1 MAEVLNIQQH
11 LKICPLVPL
20 DTFGQHPY
28 LRHQGSDPDPQLLS
42 MLASNTPLHRLLWC
56 QVAQLALPGTYPL
69 VFTGKGRR
77 AGLLCGLGLWG
88 KDAYRMITEAVCE
101 GPVYSIS
108 LPLYVDIT
116 MEDGRSVS
124 LQPPDTVPDSS
135 CHSAKYLDIQVD
147 KERAAVLVSLRPSIG
162 PGGELRWP
170 RCLGPA
176 SLVPRDDIL
185 GQECGSA
192 PCGEGGQAGGA
203 GGDGGEPEGTGGV
216 GGGQGGAGGGQGGGG
231 GGGQGGG
238 GGGGQGGGG
247 GGGSGG
253 GQGGDRGSGDPG
265 GTPEQRAGQLLQLD
279 SDEGFSAPEEGS
291 SLHHLTQQGR
301 RLWSGV
307 LHPEQLSDAEI
318 HDVTKLTKEQFLDLC
333 RETEEASQYAGTG
346 APHTLGHATRVLI
359 IFLRLVKTMTFAY
372 IAIQCHTSRPVVTAA
387 FNDILFFIL
396 LRYSSMPCFWN
407 DSNLTAAKLTEM
419 MCTFNNAASPGKRDF
434 LAMFRNARGLPVGF
448 GILDT
453 TAIPMPKSADPGL
466 AQVTYAGGPGG
477 SGKGQCMALGAMVAP
492 DGTVIGIQAGPLIS
506 GGRRSGNN
514 ITTGPARAV
523 SIPLG
528 QVMAPP
534 WPASCAPPSE
544 AAPPTSV
551 STASCAAPTP
561 WGSASPWT
569 GATASESSC
578 P

>member
-1 MAEVLNIQQH
+1 MAKVLNLNQH

-28 LRHQGSDPDPQLLS
+28 LRHQGSDPDPQLLA
-42 MLASNTPLHRLLWC
+42 MLASNTSLHRLLWC
-56 QVAQLALPGTYPL
+56 QVAQLAMPGTYPL
-69 VFTGKGRR
+69 VFTGRGRR
-77 AGLLCGLGLWG
+77 ASLLCGLGLG
-88 KDAYRMITEAVCE
+88 GRDAYRMITEAVCE

-124 LQPPDTVPDSS
+124 LQPPDTVPDSN
-135 CHSAKYLDIQVD
+135 CHSAKYLDILVD
-147 KERAAVLVSLRPSIG
+147 KESSAVVVSLRPSIG
-162 PGGELRWP
+162 LGGELRWP

-185 GQECGSA
+185 GQERGSET
-192 PCGEGGQAGGA
+192 CGEGGQAGGA
-203 GGDGGEPEGTGGV
+203 GGGGGEPEGAGGGA
-216 GGGQGGAGGGQGGGG
+216 GGGQGGAGEGQGGAGGGQGGG
-231 GGGQGGG
+231 QGGG
-238 GGGGQGGGG
+238 GGGPGVGPGGGG
-247 GGGSGG
+247 GGGAGG
-253 GQGGDRGSGDPG
+253 GQLVSGIS
-265 GTPEQRAGQLLQLD
+265 D

-291 SLHHLTQQGR
+291 TLHHLTQQGR

-318 HDVTKLTKEQFLDLC
+318 HDVTKLTKKQFLDLC

-359 IFLRLVKTMTFAY
+359 IFLRLVKTMTFTY

-387 FNDILFFIL
+387 FNDILFFLL
-396 LRYSSMPCFWN
+396 LRYSGMPCFWN
-407 DSNLTAAKLTEM
+407 DSNLTAEKLTDM
-419 MCTFNNAASPGKRDF
+419 MCTFNNAASSSKRDF

-453 TAIPMPKSADPGL
+453 TAVPMPKSADPGL

-514 ITTGPARAV
+514 IACIGT
-523 SIPLG
+523 
-528 QVMAPP
+528 
-534 WPASCAPPSE
+534 
-544 AAPPTSV
+544 TSV
-551 STASCAAPTP
+551 GLIRLGFGKLLS
-561 WGSASPWT
+561 
-569 GATASESSC
+569 
-578 P
+578 